1 MNKNVGSI
9 DKVLRIIIALAVF
22 GAGFYYQSWWGLV
35 GLVPLLTA
43 LVNWCPLYSLIG
55 IKTCS
60 TTPKLG

>member
-60 TTPKLG
+60 TTPKLD